1 MNEKQGLQIIIC
13 SGPEDARRAT
23 LGFAAALAAC
33 ACGMPVTLFLVM
45 DGARWALPSEGN
57 EPGAPGFQ
65 PVGQLFDSIVAAG
78 GRVEV
83 CSNCVEGVCSAP
95 PQSEPLSVLRPG
107 VVFGG
112 LASAAIRMGQI
123 PTVTF

>member
-1 MNEKQGLQIIIC
+1 MDEKAGLQIIIC

-23 LGFAAALAAC
+23 LGFAAALAAR
-33 ACGMPVTLFLVM
+33 ASGMPVTLFLVM
-45 DGARWALPSEGN
+45 DGARWALSSEGN
-57 EPGAPGFQ
+57 EPQAPGFQ
-65 PVGQLFDSIVAAG
+65 PVAHLLEAIVAMG
-78 GRVEV
+78 GRIEV
-83 CSNCVEGVCSAP
+83 CSNCVEGACSAP
-95 PQSEPLSVLRPG
+95 PGSERRSMLRSG